1 MELSRAIISSVVT
14 EKSERLKGE
23 RTYTLKVAPTATK
36 IDVKNALRKH
46 FDVEVA
52 TIRVMRVGAKVRAVG
67 MGRVIPKRRAFKK
80 MMVTLTEKS
89 KGLDLAQFKVS

>member
-1 MELSRAIISSVVT
+1 MELARVIIGSVVT
-14 EKSERLKGE
+14 EKSEQLKSV
-23 RTYTLKVAPTATK
+23 RTYTLRVAPTATK
-36 IDVKNALRKH
+36 IDVKNALRRF

-89 KGLDLAQFKVS
+89 KGLDLAQFKTS